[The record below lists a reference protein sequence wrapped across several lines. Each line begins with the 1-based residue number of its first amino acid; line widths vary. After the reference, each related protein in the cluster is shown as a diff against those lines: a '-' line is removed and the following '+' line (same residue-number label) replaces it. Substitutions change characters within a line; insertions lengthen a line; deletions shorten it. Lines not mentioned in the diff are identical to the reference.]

1 MNELT
6 PRQREVLE
14 AILASVEE
22 GGRFPPIREIGR
34 RLRLG
39 SPATVFQHLEALAA
53 KGFLR
58 RDRGRWV
65 LGARARRD
73 RGIPIV
79 GRVAAGRP
87 ITAFEEIEDYLT
99 PEFVGARRGRF
110 SVRVKGE
117 SMIDAGILE
126 GDYVVVDPDAAV
138 ADGDL
143 VVAYLGEE
151 QEATVKRFFRSR
163 GGVDL
168 HPANP
173 RFEPLRIPRGDAF
186 FRIGG
191 KVVGLLRRLG

>member
-1 MNELT
+1 MSELT
-6 PRQREVLE
+6 ERQRKVLE

-22 GGRFPPIREIGR
+22 GGRFPPIREIAR

-39 SPATVFQHLEALAA
+39 SPATVFQHFEALAA

-65 LGARARRD
+65 LDARARRE

-99 PEFVGARRGRF
+99 PETIGARRGRF
-110 SVRVKGE
+110 SVRVKGD
-117 SMIDAGILE
+117 SMIEAGILE
-126 GDYVVVDPDAAV
+126 GDYVVVDPDAAI
-138 ADGDL
+138 ADGDI

-151 QEATVKRFFRSR
+151 QEATVKRLFRRR
-163 GGVDL
+163 GGAEL
-168 HPANP
+168 HPAHP
-173 RFEPLRIPRGDAF
+173 RFEPLRVPRGDAF

>member
-14 AILASVEE
+14 VILASVEQ
-22 GGRFPPIREIGR
+22 GGRFPSIREIAR
-34 RLRLG
+34 RLRLA

-58 RDRGRWV
+58 RERGRWV

-117 SMIDAGILE
+117 SMNGEGILE
-126 GDYVVVDPDAAV
+126 GDYVVVDPDAAI

-151 QEATVKRFFRSR
+151 QEATVKRFFRRR
-163 GGVDL
+163 GVVVL
-168 HPANP
+168 QPANP
-173 RFEPLRIPRGDAF
+173 RFEPLRVPRGDAF
-186 FRIGG
+186 FRIAG
-191 KVVGLLRRLG
+191 KVVGLLRRLS